1 MENYR
6 VLQEFKKLL
15 EVIIKDEKEK
25 AIDEKPISENKEIDA
40 IYKYGLTTAYNNVN
54 KLLNEVLDDSIS
66 YYYDKE
72 TQITTPDI

>member
-6 VLQEFKKLL
+6 VLQEFKKCL

-54 KLLNEVLDDSIS
+54 KLLNEVLDDCIS